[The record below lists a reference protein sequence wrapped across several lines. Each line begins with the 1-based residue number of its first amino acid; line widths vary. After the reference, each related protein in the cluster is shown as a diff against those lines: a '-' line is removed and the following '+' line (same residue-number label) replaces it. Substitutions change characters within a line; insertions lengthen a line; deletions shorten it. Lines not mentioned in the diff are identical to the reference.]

1 MSDFWTD
8 ERIGELKAQFEAGLT
23 ASEIM
28 RALGAMS
35 RNAIIGKLH
44 RLGLK
49 RGDPEGLGNRI
60 RQGIANR
67 PRVPLLRTPAVQQPA
82 SPKMNPAPVSE
93 SPVAPAPPALTLDPA
108 EIPASQ
114 RKQLL
119 ELGNDDCRF
128 PYGDPGTPD
137 FFFCGAPEADFAGRV
152 PYCPR
157 HRAVAYRRGG
167 E

>member
-1 MSDFWTD
+1 MMGFWTD
-8 ERIGELKAQFEAGLT
+8 ERIGELRAKFDEGLT

-49 RGDPEGLGNRI
+49 RHDPQGLGERI
-60 RQGIANR
+60 RQGMANR
-67 PRVPLLRTPAVQQPA
+67 PREARRAPLRAPAPQQPA
-82 SPKMNPAPVSE
+82 SPKMNPAE
-93 SPVAPAPPALTLDPA
+93 SPVAPAPPAITLDPA

-119 ELGNDDCRF
+119 ELGNEHCRF
-128 PYGDPGTPD
+128 AFGHPGEPG
-137 FFFCGAPEADFAGRV
+137 FFFCGAPEADFLAGV
-152 PYCPR
+152 PYCSQHMR
-157 HRAVAYRRGG
+157 FAYRRGR